1 MKPKELPSS
10 KKKTKKILYIFL
22 NNFANILNIE
32 LNLLLSLSLQTPIE
46 TTSKK
51 KRSKKTKNEGD
62 KLRKWINNN
71 VERYL

>member
-51 KRSKKTKNEGD
+51 KKEVKNEGN